1 MSVNTLTTPREGIH
15 AHRIPYLD
23 IATIDTVGT
32 VGAGYVIS
40 KYTGWSFLTTT
51 IGLFALSIPV
61 HHYFRVNS
69 TLHDKAMEVLGI
81 DMEKSDAVQTVP
93 SSGSCPFH

>member
-1 MSVNTLTTPREGIH
+1 MSDLTTPREGIH
-15 AHRIPYLD
+15 AHRIPILD
-23 IATIDTVGT
+23 IATVDTVAT

-40 KYTGWSFLTTT
+40 KYMNWSFLGTT

-69 TLHDKAMEVLGI
+69 TLHNKAMDLLGI
-81 DMEKSDAVQTVP
+81 DMDMNESTIQNDKPAR
-93 SSGSCPFH
+93 CPFR